1 MTTMISELYDALKEA
16 GASEEKAR
24 SAAEAMAGYESR
36 FADIR
41 QDIASVRSDLKQ
53 DIANVRGE
61 IAEARHDAKQ
71 DSERTNGRINTLRWM
86 LATNIAMTAAILGK
100 LLRVY

>member
-1 MTTMISELYDALKEA
+1 MTTMICEVYDALRDV
-16 GASEEKAR
+16 GISEEKAR
-24 SAAEAMAGYESR
+24 RAAEAMASYESR

-41 QDIASVRSDLKQ
+41 QDIASVRSELKQ
-53 DIANVRGE
+53 DIT
-61 IAEARHDAKQ
+61 EARHEAKQ
-71 DSERTNGRINTLRWM
+71 DSERTNGRINILRWM

>member
-41 QDIASVRSDLKQ
+41 QDIASVRSELKQ
-53 DIANVRGE
+53 DIANVRG
-61 IAEARHDAKQ
+61 DLKQ
-71 DSERTNGRINTLRWM
+71 DIERTNGRINTLTWM
-86 LATNIAMTAAILGK
+86 VGTNIVLTIGVLGR
-100 LLRVY
+100 LLFVH